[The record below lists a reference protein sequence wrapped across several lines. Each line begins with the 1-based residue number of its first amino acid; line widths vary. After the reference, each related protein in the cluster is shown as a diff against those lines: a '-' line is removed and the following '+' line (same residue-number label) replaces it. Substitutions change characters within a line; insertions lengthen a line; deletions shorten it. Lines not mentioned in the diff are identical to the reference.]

1 MMKKMRR
8 IVSVLLALVLV
19 LGCMVPTFAAE
30 KTDLEKRIDHTAA
43 YLQKTVQ
50 EPQISSV
57 GGEWSIIGLARSSAN
72 VPDTYFKDYYE
83 TVLEEVKVKKGV
95 LHSRKY
101 TEYSRVALALTAIGA
116 DPADVGGYDLLKPLE
131 NVEKVI
137 GQGINGPVW
146 ALIVLDEK
154 EVCRKYVDV
163 ILEKQLTDGGWNL
176 SGEGSADPDITGMVL
191 QAVAKYQNQPKVK
204 TATEK
209 ALSCLSKMQD
219 EKGGFS
225 SYGMNNSESIVQVIV
240 ALGELGISLEDERF
254 VKNGNTLLDALLRY
268 QNKDSS
274 FSHTDD
280 GESNLMATEQ
290 GLYGLVSAWR
300 NLQGKNSLYDMEDV
314 TISVAEK
321 TPAKQQGNMQKTERS
336 EPRKT
341 FADIQGHEAQRKI
354 EELASRGIIS
364 GMDADSFAPDATMTR
379 AQFASIVVRA
389 LGLPQKQAD
398 VFSDVKKGDW
408 YWGAVTTAY
417 SHGLVSGRT
426 ETMFDPNGTITRQE
440 AASMVARAA
449 KYCGMDTE
457 RNEYAIQNT
466 LTLFGDYPSVS
477 GWARESVA
485 FCYDRNILDQSDWNI
500 EPVRNITRSEVAEM
514 LYHLLEQAELL

>member
-8 IVSVLLALVLV
+8 IIPVLLALVLV
-19 LGCMVPTFAAE
+19 FGCMVPTFAAE

-43 YLQKTVQ
+43 YLQKTVK

-57 GGEWSIIGLARSSAN
+57 GGEWSIIGLARSS
-72 VPDTYFKDYYE
+72 VDIPDTYFKDYYE

-116 DPADVGGYDLLKPLE
+116 DPSDVGGYNLLKPLE
-131 NVEKVI
+131 DVEKVT

-154 EVCRKYVDV
+154 EVCQKYVDL

-176 SGEGSADPDITGMVL
+176 SGEGSADPDVMGMVL
-191 QAVAKYQNQPKVK
+191 QALANYQEQPKVK

-209 ALSCLSKMQD
+209 ALACLSYLQD
-219 EKGGFS
+219 ENGGFS
-225 SYGMNNSESIVQVIV
+225 SYGTNNSESIVQVIV
-240 ALGELGISLEDERF
+240 ALGELDIPLDDRRF

-268 QNKDSS
+268 QNQDGS
-274 FSHTDD
+274 FSHTGD

-290 GLYGLVSAWR
+290 GVYGLVSAWR
-300 NLQGKNSLYDMEDV
+300 NLQEKSSLYDMDDV

-321 TPAKQQGNMQKTERS
+321 ESAKQQGEIRKS
-336 EPRKT
+336 EILYPDRT
-341 FADIQGHEAQRKI
+341 FTDIRGHEAQREI
-354 EELASRGIIS
+354 ETLASRGIIS

-389 LGLPQKQAD
+389 LGLPQKQVD
-398 VFSDVKKGDW
+398 VFLDVKKGDW
-408 YWGAVTTAY
+408 YWSSVATAY
-417 SHGLVSGRT
+417 SYGLVSGRT
-426 ETMFDPNGTITRQE
+426 ETMFDPNGMITRQE

-449 KYCGMDTE
+449 KHCGMDTE
-457 RNEYAIQNT
+457 MSEYAIQNT
-466 LTLFGDYPSVS
+466 LTLFSDYPSVS

-500 EPVRNITRSEVAEM
+500 EPTRNITRSEVAEM

>member
-8 IVSVLLALVLV
+8 IISVLLALVLV
-19 LGCMVPTFAAE
+19 FGWMVPTFAAE

-43 YLQKTVQ
+43 YLQKTVK

-116 DPADVGGYDLLKPLE
+116 DPSDVGGYDLLKPLE
-131 NVEKVI
+131 DVEKVS

-146 ALIVLDEK
+146 ALMVLDEK
-154 EVCRKYVDV
+154 EICQKYVDL

-176 SGEGSADPDITGMVL
+176 SGEGSADPDVMGMVL
-191 QAVAKYQNQPKVK
+191 QALANYQEQPKVK

-209 ALSCLSKMQD
+209 ALACLSCLQD
-219 EKGGFS
+219 ENGGFS
-225 SYGMNNSESIVQVIV
+225 SYGTNNSESIVQVIV
-240 ALGELGISLEDERF
+240 ALGELDIPLDDRRF

-268 QNKDSS
+268 QNQDGS
-274 FSHTDD
+274 FSHTGD

-300 NLQGKNSLYDMEDV
+300 NVEGKSSLYCMDDV
-314 TISVAEK
+314 TISVQEKKEPQRDTDKVEIKYSEK
-321 TPAKQQGNMQKTERS
+321 T
-336 EPRKT
+336 
-341 FADIQGHEAQRKI
+341 FVDIQGHKAQREI
-354 EELASRGIIS
+354 ETLAARNIIS
-364 GMDADSFAPDATMTR
+364 GMDETHFAPDATMTR

-389 LGLPQKQAD
+389 LGLPQKQANA
-398 VFSDVKKGDW
+398 FADVKKGDW
-408 YWGAVTTAY
+408 YWGVVATAY
-417 SHGLVSGRT
+417 SYGLVNGRT
-426 ETMFDPNGTITRQE
+426 ETMFDPDGTITRQE

-449 KYCGMDTE
+449 KHCGMDTE
-457 RNEYAIQNT
+457 MSEYAIQNT

-485 FCYDRNILDQSDWNI
+485 FCYDTNILDQSDWNI
-500 EPVRNITRSEVAEM
+500 EPTRNITRSEVAEM